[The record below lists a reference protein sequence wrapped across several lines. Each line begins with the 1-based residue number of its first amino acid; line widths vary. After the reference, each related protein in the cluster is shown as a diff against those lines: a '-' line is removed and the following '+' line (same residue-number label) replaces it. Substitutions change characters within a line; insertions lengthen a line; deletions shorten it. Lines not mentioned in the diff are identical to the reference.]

1 MVVFSGIM
9 EHIMDGVSLGVVFTS
24 SFDIAFSTFIA
35 IYAHEIPQQMGALGI
50 LIGSGCTPKTALLM
64 NIFGNAT
71 SFVGVAIGLAI
82 GNLNTNANVIAVCV
96 VAGNFLYIGMTL
108 MLPNI
113 MH

>member
-1 MVVFSGIM
+1 MIVFSGIM
-9 EHIMDGVSLGVVFTS
+9 EHIMDGISLGVVFTS

-50 LIGSGCTPKTALLM
+50 LIGSGCTPRTAIYW
-64 NIFGNAT
+64 NIFGNVT
-71 SFVGVAIGLAI
+71 SFIGVAIGLAI
-82 GNLNTNANVIAVCV
+82 GTMSTDSNVIAICV